1 MGPENK
7 NIISENE
14 NIISE
19 SQIPEGFQEIRVKEL
34 VFYICHEDVSILWS
48 YPYAHSYVT
57 DL

>member
-1 MGPENK
+1 MGL
-7 NIISENE
+7 ENE

-19 SQIPEGFQEIRVKEL
+19 PQIPDGFQKVKVKEL

-48 YPYAHSYVT
+48 YPHACSYAT